1 MKNRT
6 RSVVLYATL
15 GALIFA
21 AMTLDRAITP
31 FLPLSAAFVTLTVTF
46 TFALVKP
53 NLATAVASGIIF
65 GVSSCITAI
74 FFGKSSVINPLISI
88 LPRAFLGFI
97 VYGVYALCRM
107 IFRKAKPKTREIA
120 SVSIA
125 AAVTTA
131 MNTVLFLSALVLFG
145 ENNTIDSVFKITV
158 LANAVPELVMTA
170 VLVPAVTLG
179 VRRGLGINIGGATA
193 VPSEAIV
200 SVDTAAEAK
209 ETDGEETAPIYNDE
223 KDEAAT
229 AENPTDYGE
238 EDKRQ

>member
-1 MKNRT
+1 MKNQT
-6 RSVVLYATL
+6 KTVVLYATL

-31 FLPLSAAFVTLTVTF
+31 FLPLSAAFITLTVTF

-53 NLATAVASGIIF
+53 NLATAVASGVIF

-97 VYGVYALCRM
+97 IFGVYVLCRK

-120 SVSIA
+120 SISIA
-125 AAVTTA
+125 AAITTA

-145 ENNTIDSVFKITV
+145 EDNTIDSVFKITV
-158 LANAVPELVMTA
+158 LANAIPELVMTA
-170 VLVPAVTLG
+170 ILVPIVTLG
-179 VRRGLGINIGGATA
+179 VRRGLRIT
-193 VPSEAIV
+193 P
-200 SVDTAAEAK
+200 DPAE
-209 ETDGEETAPIYNDE
+209 TTPAPIYNNE
-223 KDEAAT
+223 KDENIDDNGDN
-229 AENPTDYGE
+229 E
-238 EDKRQ
+238 

>member
-1 MKNRT
+1 MKAKT
-6 RSVVLYATL
+6 KTVVLYATL

-31 FLPLSAAFVTLTVTF
+31 FLPLSAAFITLTVTF

-97 VYGVYALCRM
+97 IYGVYMLCRR
-107 IFRKAKPKTREIA
+107 IFGKAKPKTREIA
-120 SVSIA
+120 SISIA
-125 AAVTTA
+125 AALTAA

-158 LANAVPELVMTA
+158 LANSIPELVMTA
-170 VLVPAVTLG
+170 ILVPLVTLG
-179 VRRGLGINIGGATA
+179 VRRGLHIKTE
-193 VPSEAIV
+193 P
-200 SVDTAAEAK
+200 AE
-209 ETDGEETAPIYNDE
+209 ENPAPIYNNE
-223 KDEAAT
+223 KES
-229 AENPTDYGE
+229 TDNDG
-238 EDKRQ
+238 DNK

>member
-1 MKNRT
+1 MKAKT
-6 RSVVLYATL
+6 KTVVLYATL

-31 FLPLSAAFVTLTVTF
+31 FLPLSAAFITLTVTF

-97 VYGVYALCRM
+97 IYGVYMLCRR
-107 IFRKAKPKTREIA
+107 IFGKAKPKTREIA
-120 SVSIA
+120 SISIA
-125 AAVTTA
+125 AALTTA

-158 LANAVPELVMTA
+158 LANSIPELVMTA
-170 VLVPAVTLG
+170 ILVPLVTLG
-179 VRRGLGINIGGATA
+179 VRRGLHIKTE
-193 VPSEAIV
+193 P
-200 SVDTAAEAK
+200 AE
-209 ETDGEETAPIYNDE
+209 ESPAPIYNNE
-223 KDEAAT
+223 KES
-229 AENPTDYGE
+229 TDNDGDNE
-238 EDKRQ
+238 

>member
-1 MKNRT
+1 MKT
-6 RSVVLYATL
+6 KTKTVVLYATL

-31 FLPLSAAFVTLTVTF
+31 FLPLSAAFITLTVTF

-97 VYGVYALCRM
+97 IYGAYMLCRK
-107 IFRKAKPKTREIA
+107 IFGKAKPKTREIA

-125 AAVTTA
+125 AALTTA

-145 ENNTIDSVFKITV
+145 ENNSIDSVFKVTV
-158 LANAVPELVMTA
+158 LANSIPELVMTA
-170 VLVPAVTLG
+170 ILVPLVTLG
-179 VRRGLGINIGGATA
+179 VRRGLHIGTGT
-193 VPSEAIV
+193 
-200 SVDTAAEAK
+200 
-209 ETDGEETAPIYNDE
+209 EEEKPAHIYNNE
-223 KDEAAT
+223 KDET
-229 AENPTDYGE
+229 TDENGDNE
-238 EDKRQ
+238 